1 MQHFPAT
8 APSGRCVFRHQNP
21 EVILVAD
28 AYDGAGIRDAV
39 SDFVSS
45 AAGLREETLSLDLEG
60 ENRALPVAGGAD
72 LLAYIGHD
80 AFMDFQIPRV
90 VGKTGAHRREFII
103 LACASKSYFLPYM
116 RNTQSEP
123 LLWTTGLMAPEAYT
137 LDAVLE
143 GWTRSE
149 STESIRQRAAS
160 AYDKYQKCGLRAA
173 QRHFAGGW

>member
-1 MQHFPAT
+1 MRSLT
-8 APSGRCVFRHQNP
+8 
-21 EVILVAD
+21 
-28 AYDGAGIRDAV
+28 
-39 SDFVSS
+39 FVSS
-45 AAGLREETLSLDLEG
+45 GLREETLSLDLEA
-60 ENRALPVAGGAD
+60 ENRALPVAGGTD
-72 LLAYIGHD
+72 LSYIGHD

-90 VGKTGAHRREFII
+90 VGKTGAHRHEFII

-137 LDAVLE
+137 SDAALE

-160 AYDKYQKCGLRAA
+160 AHDKYQKCGLRPNA
-173 QRHFAGGW
+173 FSLVGGRVQA